1 MEIKLPERSDIHK
14 SSIFNLIIC
23 MAAIRS
29 KFNFFFFILCFLAI
43 SRPALA
49 EDPSGFL
56 SITGPCNLEFPKD
69 HGEHPGYRTEW
80 WYYTGNLRSE
90 NGDPFGF
97 QLTFFRRQIS
107 PPGADKAWPD
117 PPSAWRTQQI
127 YSAHAAVSDVAG
139 KRHLQAEAISRGA
152 LAMAGVQHRP
162 SETVVYLKSWS
173 ARIGSET
180 QVLEV
185 DTDEFAYQLTLTP
198 VKPPILHG
206 RAGYSLK
213 GSSPERASCYY
224 SYTRHEVTGRLT
236 IRGKTLTVK
245 GQGWMDHEFSS
256 AFLEPGLKGW
266 DWFSLQ
272 LSDRTEIM
280 LFFLRTA
287 DGGISSVSGG
297 TFVDPEGRTRA
308 IGKDEITVTPLDTWK
323 SPHSKA
329 VYPSRWRLR
338 VLPYSLD
345 LFISSNLADQ
355 EMHTFEST
363 GVTYWEGSVS
373 IRGTKNEN
381 PINGRGYVEL
391 TGYAEGFDVPM

>member
-1 MEIKLPERSDIHK
+1 MASIRIKSK
-14 SSIFNLIIC
+14 LIILTTFFLVFGELV
-23 MAAIRS
+23 AADD
-29 KFNFFFFILCFLAI
+29 AT
-43 SRPALA
+43 
-49 EDPSGFL
+49 EYL
-56 SITGPCNLEFPKD
+56 SITGPCNLEFPRD
-69 HGEHPGYRTEW
+69 HGAHPGHRTEW
-80 WYYTGNLRSE
+80 WYFTGNLLSQ
-90 NGDPFGF
+90 NGNLFGF

-107 PPGADKAWPD
+107 PPGADHDWPD

-127 YSAHAAVSDVAG
+127 YLAHAAVSDVAQ
-139 KRHLQAEAISRGA
+139 KRHLQADLISRGA
-152 LAMAGVQHRP
+152 LKLAGVEQRLP
-162 SETVVYLKSWS
+162 QTIVNLKNWS

-185 DTDEFAYQLTLTP
+185 DTDGFAYKLILTP
-198 VKPPILHG
+198 EKPAVLHG

-224 SYTRHEVTGRLT
+224 SYTRLDVSGSVTLAD
-236 IRGKTLTVK
+236 KAFSVS

-256 AFLEPGLKGW
+256 AALEPGIIGW

-280 LFFLRTA
+280 LFFLRTS
-287 DGGISSVSGG
+287 DGRISPVSGG
-297 TFVDPEGRTRA
+297 TYVDPAGRTTA
-308 IGKDEITVTPLDTWK
+308 LGKDDIAVITLDTWK

-338 VLPYSLD
+338 VLPYALD
-345 LFISSNLADQ
+345 LSILSNLANQ
-355 EMHTFEST
+355 EMHTSKST

-373 IRGTKNEN
+373 IRGTKNAA
-381 PINGRGYVEL
+381 PIQGLGYVEL